1 MFLFKLLISSIL
13 LMSFSFSTLS
23 ADVHKGQKLYLKK
36 LKSKCKLKGNV
47 IAAKHTVS
55 EWEDIFE
62 AGDLSKEIQD
72 ICPKVKDKSL
82 KQKYMIHYFD
92 FFKEYGS
99 DSGNVPS
106 CG

>member
-1 MFLFKLLISSIL
+1 MFLFKLFISSIL

-23 ADVHKGQKLYLKK
+23 ADANKGQKLYLKK
-36 LKSKCKLKGNV
+36 LKSKCEVSGSV
-47 IAAKHTVS
+47 IASKHTQD
-55 EWEDIFE
+55 EWEEIFE
-62 AGDLSKEIQD
+62 AGNLSKEIQD

-82 KQKYMIHYFD
+82 KPKYMIHYFD

-106 CG
+106 C